1 MPETAT
7 TTTYRPWRWSVARSL
22 ALAGTAALAPWLFPH
37 QPLAVSLWI
46 LAAGAAAS
54 WWFSREL
61 SLREA
66 LAQSGGRRLKS
77 IEELCGVGSWEWEL
91 PGGRLRISPQAS
103 RILGGG
109 TTLPESFPALLEL
122 LPEKEREILS
132 SAVTRALSG
141 TDRFAVQHALIPSD
155 GARRLVAHS
164 GALLRDAGGDP
175 QRLIGVVQDVTGR
188 EEAEDA
194 LFFEKRYRGLIEN
207 LPQRIFLKDL
217 NSVYLSC
224 NSSFARDLGL
234 EPAQV
239 FGRTDY
245 DLFPPQ
251 LARKRLED
259 DARVL
264 AAGIPEERDEQRE
277 RDSSWVSKAL
287 IPLKDEAGRS
297 YGLLGILTDIT
308 SRKRAEEQ
316 LKESEERFRNT
327 FEQAAVGI
335 CHLSLKG
342 GLIRINRRFCEILG
356 YPQEEL
362 LGRVLDEIIHPED
375 VAPEHDNVE
384 RLLNRE
390 IDSYSMELRHLK
402 KDGTPVWVNF
412 SMSLVR
418 NRAGEPRYFAAMIE
432 DMTAKREAE
441 ALRQERDLVQASSR
455 AMSQLLANMSHEIR
469 TPMNAVLGLG
479 HLALKTELTPKQ
491 RDYLEKICSSSRNL
505 LEIINDILD
514 FSKIEAGRVELEWT
528 EFNLHQVLKTV
539 SDMMGP
545 KAQEKGIKFRVR
557 VAPELPARLTGDPL
571 RLAQVLNNLIA
582 NAVKFTEKGEVLV
595 EVRATGWQDAS
606 VAVRFSVQDTG
617 VGLTPEQ
624 LEKIFT
630 PFTQADSSTT
640 RRYGG
645 TGLGLSIS
653 SHLVELMGGGLG
665 VESVPGTGSCFSFTV
680 NLGLL
685 EAAESPAAGEDPK
698 LRNLKILALESEPF
712 PRERLTQV
720 VNGLPFAVEL
730 AGTTAQARTALE
742 RAALPG
748 AQPVDLVVLS
758 HATAGMEGIELLCR
772 EVAAWQSRRPP
783 ILVTVALENAEEV
796 RERAAELGIAV
807 VLPLPAR
814 NSLLLDAIVRALAQ
828 EEDAEEPEVPSAP
841 AAPPHGTEPL
851 AQLPGFDPAQALKR
865 LGGNRSLLVKLLKEF
880 ERDFSGVLEALKG
893 ALARGEAESA
903 RRLSHTLKGVAGN
916 LSATAVHAA
925 ALELER
931 AIAGQ
936 EETAAPLEALAG
948 VLEPFLAALRTLP
961 AEPVPAPA
969 TGSSLAQE
977 RLAAELAELERLL
990 SKNSLNAKRQFAK
1003 LRDGL
1008 PGEFKDELR
1017 EMESC
1022 MDKLDFKKARTLLA
1036 RLTSRI
1042 TSLALPGRERL

>member
-1 MPETAT
+1 MPETAEPIT
-7 TTTYRPWRWSVARSL
+7 RDRASLRAARVL
-22 ALAGTAALAPWLFPH
+22 LPAGAAALAPWLFP
-37 QPLAVSLWI
+37 QKPLVASLWV
-46 LAAGAAAS
+46 LAAGAAAAL
-54 WWFSREL
+54 WGRREL
-61 SLREA
+61 GRRDA
-66 LAQSGGRRLKS
+66 LARSGALRQES
-77 IEELCGVGSWEWEL
+77 IEDLCGVGSWEWEL
-91 PGGRLRISPQAS
+91 PGGRLRLSAEAS
-103 RILGGG
+103 RILSGGAAS
-109 TTLPESFPALLEL
+109 ESFPGLLAL
-122 LPEKEREILS
+122 LPEEERETLS
-132 SAVTRALSG
+132 AAVTRALSG
-141 TDRFAVQHALIPSD
+141 ADRFAVQHALIPSD
-155 GARRLVAHS
+155 GVRRLIAHS
-164 GALLRDAGGDP
+164 GALFRDAAGEP
-175 QRLIGVVQDVTGR
+175 ERLIGVLQDVTGR
-188 EEAEDA
+188 EEAEGA
-194 LFFEKRYRGLIEN
+194 LFFEKRYRALIEN

-239 FGRTDY
+239 FGRTDH

-251 LARKRLED
+251 LAQKRLQD

-264 AAGIPEERDEQRE
+264 AAGVPEERDELRE
-277 RDSSWVSKAL
+277 RDNAWISKAL
-287 IPLKDEAGRS
+287 IPLKDDAGRT
-297 YGLLGILTDIT
+297 YGLLGILTDVT
-308 SRKRAEEQ
+308 SRKQAEEQ

-335 CHLSLKG
+335 CHLTLKG

-356 YPQEEL
+356 YSQEEL

-375 VAPEHDNVE
+375 LAPEHDNVE

-402 KDGTPVWVNF
+402 KEGAPVWVNF

-432 DMTAKREAE
+432 DISAKREAE

-514 FSKIEAGRVELEWT
+514 FSKIESGRIELEWT
-528 EFNLHQVLKTV
+528 EFNLSQVLKTV
-539 SDMMGP
+539 SDMMAP
-545 KAQEKGIKFRVR
+545 RAQEKGIHYRVR
-557 VAPELPARLTGDPL
+557 VAPELPALVTGDPL

-595 EVRATGWQDAS
+595 EVRPAGWQEDQ

-653 SHLVELMGGGLG
+653 SQLVELMGGGLG
-665 VESVPGTGSCFSFTV
+665 VESVPGTGSCFSFTI
-680 NLGLL
+680 NFGLSGTA
-685 EAAESPAAGEDPK
+685 EAPAQSDDPK

-712 PRERLTQV
+712 PRERLVQAV
-720 VNGLPFAVEL
+720 HGLPFAVEFT
-730 AGTTAQARTALE
+730 GTAAQARAALE

-748 AQPVDLVVLS
+748 AQPVDLVVVS
-758 HATAGMEGIELLCR
+758 QASAGMDGVELICR
-772 EVAAWQSRRPP
+772 EVAAWQSPRPP
-783 ILVTVALENAEEV
+783 ILVTVALESADKL
-796 RERAAELGIAV
+796 RERAAELDIAV

-828 EEDAEEPEVPSAP
+828 EEERARPAEP
-841 AAPPHGTEPL
+841 AAPPPPEGTGDPL
-851 AQLPGFDPAQALKR
+851 AQLPGFDLAQALKR

-880 ERDFSGVLEALKG
+880 ETDFTGVLEELKG
-893 ALARGEAESA
+893 ALARGENEPA

-916 LSATAVHAA
+916 LSATYVHAA
-925 ALELER
+925 ALGLER
-931 AIAGQ
+931 AIAGA
-936 EETAAPLEALAG
+936 EDTWHPLSRLSE

-961 AEPVPAPA
+961 AETAPAPV
-969 TGSSLAQE
+969 TRSSVAQE

-1008 PGEFKDELR
+1008 PGEFKEELR

-1036 RLTSRI
+1036 RLTSKI
-1042 TSLALPGRERL
+1042 ATLAIPGRERL